1 MTIEKIGVH
10 NVKSEQLLLVIEVY
24 EYVYHVHKL
33 RVKQSKIWIEDF
45 RMITEKCFRK
55 CTEIRSVLP
64 K

>member
-1 MTIEKIGVH
+1 ME
-10 NVKSEQLLLVIEVY
+10 IEVY

-45 RMITEKCFRK
+45 RIIMEQSFGN